1 MANQQNTTIDQKKSL
16 EIARET
22 FKQMA
27 AKRMVPSPDN
37 YSRVYYEIAGTA
49 PQQSF
54 ESAFKAALSSLNLDN
69 VDELKWVKNWQNCLE
84 ESNWDSLADT
94 LQQGMDFSI
103 QTSKLWPDA
112 IRSLLKNWEA
122 KQVGLNNVQKSQ
134 ALDKVLKNFGQ
145 DALLAE
151 KLQNLADH
159 WATYQRADSS
169 KIEVLES
176 KESST
181 LATDIALVGQ
191 DTQKAEGA
199 VKAVPETEA
208 DDNGVFNRTP
218 DPFQQSFNEL
228 KEVLRQSI
236 KYGFIPRL
244 DGYPELQEESQ
255 TIYQLAENAK
265 KLEQWQ
271 EMLKAFR
278 ALIVKVELINAS
290 EAGVK
295 NDLLRMLKMLVDNV
309 GELVDEDAW
318 LRGQVATIQTII
330 ASPLDRATLIN
341 AEQSLK
347 EVIYKQGLVKKNLTE
362 AKETFKKMVSTF
374 VDRLTQMSDSTGDYA
389 NTIGEVTT
397 TLAQTDDLVEINHA
411 VEQLMRASNVMQ
423 TDLTR
428 SRDELLAQSSAV
440 DEAQAKIKLLES
452 ELSSLSEQVR
462 VDQLTGV
469 LNRRGMDEAFE
480 QEIARADRS
489 GDPLSVALLDID
501 NFKKLNDNYGH
512 DVGDDALKH
521 LAGVL
526 KDSVRPTDVVTRF
539 GGEEFVILLPATQL
553 DEGSAF
559 LLRVQR
565 ALTKA
570 FFMANQSQLV
580 ITFSAGLALY
590 RSGEAAADLL
600 HRADQSMYLAKRTG
614 KNKAMTEQDLLVQ
627 SKADLTS

>member
-1 MANQQNTTIDQKKSL
+1 MANQQNTAVNQKKSL

-27 AKRMVPSPDN
+27 AKRMVPSPEN
-37 YSRVYYEIAGTA
+37 YTRVYHEIAGVA
-49 PQQSF
+49 PQQTF
-54 ESAFKAALSSLNLDN
+54 EAAFKAALSSLNLDS
-69 VDELKWVKNWQNCLE
+69 VDELKWVKNWQNCLDG
-84 ESNWDSLADT
+84 SNWDNLAEM
-94 LQQGMDFSI
+94 LQQNMDLSI
-103 QTSKLWPDA
+103 QNSQAWPDA
-112 IRSLLKNWEA
+112 IRGLLKSWEA
-122 KQVGLNNVQKSQ
+122 KQIGLSSAQKSQ
-134 ALDKVLKNFGQ
+134 ALEKVLKNFGQ

-151 KLQNLADH
+151 KLQNLAKN
-159 WATYQRADSS
+159 WGTYKSLDASKVDVLDTSDVEIRKTDLQLVDS
-169 KIEVLES
+169 ES
-176 KESST
+176 ETTQSVVREDAE
-181 LATDIALVGQ
+181 LA
-191 DTQKAEGA
+191 E
-199 VKAVPETEA
+199 
-208 DDNGVFNRTP
+208 NGVFNRTP

-244 DGYPELQEESQ
+244 DGYPELQEDAHS
-255 TIYQLAENAK
+255 IFQLAESAK

-271 EMLKAFR
+271 EMLKDFR

-290 EAGVK
+290 ESGVK

-347 EVIYKQGLVKKNLTE
+347 EVIYKQGLLKNSLTE
-362 AKETFKKMVSTF
+362 AKETFKKMVSSF
-374 VDRLTQMSDSTGDYA
+374 IERLSQMTDSTDDYA
-389 NTIGEVTT
+389 NTIGEVATK
-397 TLAQTDDLVEINHA
+397 LAQTDDLLEINQT
-411 VEQLMRASNVMQ
+411 VEHLMRASNVMQ

-428 SRDELLAQSSAV
+428 SRDELLSQAAAV

-489 GDPLSVALLDID
+489 GEPLSVALLDID
-501 NFKKLNDNYGH
+501 NFKQLNDNYGH

-521 LAGVL
+521 LAGVI

-539 GGEEFVILLPATQL
+539 GGEEFVILLPSTQL
-553 DEGSAF
+553 DEGSTF

-570 FFMANQSQLV
+570 FFMANQSQVV

-590 RSGEAAADLL
+590 RQGEEAADLL

-627 SKADLTS
+627 SKADLNS

>member
-1 MANQQNTTIDQKKSL
+1 MANQQNIAIDQKKSL

-27 AKRMVPSPDN
+27 AKRMVPSPEN
-37 YSRVYYEIAGTA
+37 YTRVYHEIAGVE
-49 PQQSF
+49 PQQTF
-54 ESAFKAALSSLNLDN
+54 EAAFKAALSSLDLDN
-69 VDELKWVKNWQNCLE
+69 VDELKWVKNWQNCLDA
-84 ESNWDSLADT
+84 SNWDNLAAN
-94 LQQGMDFSI
+94 LKQGMDLSI
-103 QTSKLWPDA
+103 QTSQAWPDA
-112 IRSLLKNWEA
+112 IRGLLKNWEA
-122 KQVGLNNVQKSQ
+122 KQVGLSTAQKSQ

-145 DALLAE
+145 DVLLAQ
-151 KLQNLADH
+151 KLQNLTKH
-159 WATYQRADSS
+159 WETYKNADST
-169 KIEVLES
+169 KIEVLETKDAEIS
-176 KESST
+176 TTDLPLVDTEPVTTQVAVEGSAESS
-181 LATDIALVGQ
+181 
-191 DTQKAEGA
+191 
-199 VKAVPETEA
+199 
-208 DDNGVFNRTP
+208 DNGVFNRTP
-218 DPFQQSFNEL
+218 DPFQQNFNEL
-228 KEVLRQSI
+228 KEVLCQSI
-236 KYGFIPRL
+236 QYGFIPRL
-244 DGYPELQEESQ
+244 DGYPELQEEAQS
-255 TIYQLAENAK
+255 IYQLAQTAK

-271 EMLKAFR
+271 EMLKGFR
-278 ALIVKVELINAS
+278 ALIVKVELINANES
-290 EAGVK
+290 GVK
-295 NDLLRMLKMLVDNV
+295 NDLLRMLKMLIDNV

-347 EVIYKQGLVKKNLTE
+347 EVIYKQGLLKNSLTE

-374 VDRLTQMSDSTGDYA
+374 IERLSKMTDSTDDYA

-397 TLAQTDDLVEINHA
+397 KLAQTDDLVEINQA
-411 VEQLMRASNVMQ
+411 VEHLMRASNVMQ

-428 SRDELLAQSSAV
+428 SRDELLSQTTAV

-501 NFKKLNDNYGH
+501 NFKQLNDNYGH

-521 LAGVL
+521 LAGVI
-526 KDSVRPTDVVTRF
+526 KGAVRPTDVVTRF
-539 GGEEFVILLPATQL
+539 GGEEFVILLPSTQL
-553 DEGSAF
+553 DEGSTF

-570 FFMANQSQLV
+570 FFMANQSQVV

-590 RSGEAAADLL
+590 RQGEEAADLL
-600 HRADQSMYLAKRTG
+600 HRADQAMYLAKRTG
-614 KNKAMTEQDLLVQ
+614 KNKAMTEQDLMVQ
-627 SKADLTS
+627 SKADLNS

>member
-1 MANQQNTTIDQKKSL
+1 MAKQQNATINQKKSL

-37 YSRVYYEIAGTA
+37 YTRVYYEVAEME

-54 ESAFKAALSSLNLDN
+54 ESAFKAALSSLNLEN
-69 VDELKWVKNWQNCLE
+69 VDELKWVKNWQNCLDA
-84 ESNWDSLADT
+84 SNWDNLADI
-94 LQQGMDFSI
+94 LQEGMDFSI
-103 QTSKLWPDA
+103 QASQTWPDA
-112 IRSLLKNWEA
+112 IRGLLKNWEA
-122 KQVGLNNVQKSQ
+122 KQVGLTSVQKSQ
-134 ALDKVLKNFGQ
+134 ALEKVLKNFGQ

-151 KLQNLADH
+151 KLLNLAKN
-159 WATYQRADSS
+159 WENYKSADSS
-169 KIEVLES
+169 KIDVLES
-176 KESST
+176 AGASDLPTDVVLADVVAAESP
-181 LATDIALVGQ
+181 VE
-191 DTQKAEGA
+191 AE
-199 VKAVPETEA
+199 VV
-208 DDNGVFNRTP
+208 DNGVFNRTP
-218 DPFQQSFNEL
+218 DPFQESFNEL

-244 DGYPELQEESQ
+244 DGYPELQEEAQ
-255 TIYQLAENAK
+255 TIYQLAESAV

-278 ALIVKVELINAS
+278 ALIVKVELINANES
-290 EAGVK
+290 GVK
-295 NDLLRMLKMLVDNV
+295 NDLLRMLKMMVDNV

-330 ASPLDRATLIN
+330 ASPLDRSMLIN

-389 NTIGEVTT
+389 NTIGEVTA

-428 SRDELLAQSSAV
+428 SRDELLVQSSEV

-501 NFKKLNDNYGH
+501 NFKQLNDNYGH
-512 DVGDDALKH
+512 DVGDEALKH
-521 LAGVL
+521 LAKVV
-526 KDSVRPTDVVTRF
+526 KESVRPTDVVTRF
-539 GGEEFVILLPATQL
+539 GGEEFVILLPSTQL
-553 DEGSAF
+553 DEGSTF

-570 FFMANQSQLV
+570 FFMANQAQVV
-580 ITFSAGLALY
+580 ITFSAGIALY
-590 RSGEAAADLL
+590 RQGEAAADLL
-600 HRADQSMYLAKRTG
+600 HRADQAMYLAKRTG

-627 SKADLTS
+627 AKANLTS